1 MVYNWMEKGPSA
13 APQYITEYLQT
24 TTRREESILFMNL
37 TELERLYHTW
47 QSQFPN
53 IVPFYAV
60 KCNPNP
66 MCIERLA
73 ALGVNFDCA
82 SLHEINTV
90 LSYDVDPVR
99 IIYANP
105 CKRERDIAEAYSK
118 GITLTTF
125 DTVCELEKIARSCPN
140 MHCVLRI
147 YAKDPDARCQF
158 AHKFGCP
165 PEEWENIL
173 QTAQRLQLNIVGISF
188 HVGSGASSGKAYYN
202 AIQSARSFY
211 DLAATYGYHLKL
223 LDLGGGFVSTDLKD
237 IPQQI
242 QNALQTFFPD
252 TTQCSFIAEPGRF
265 FMETIGTL
273 ATPVIGVRKTA
284 TTRDYWITDSL
295 YGSFN
300 CIFYDH
306 YTPSPTTHKT
316 TQKYQ
321 TTFYG
326 PTCDGLDKIIEL
338 PFPELELEDWVIWNN
353 MGAYT
358 LSGACNF
365 NGIPFLNTYHV
376 YM

>member
-1 MVYNWMEKGPSA
+1 MESVLKAPEPS
-13 APQYITEYLQT
+13 YIQTYLET
-24 TTRREESILFMNL
+24 TDRKEESILFMDLGKL
-37 TELERLYHTW
+37 TTLYNTW
-47 QSQFPN
+47 VTKFQN
-53 IVPFYAV
+53 IAPFYAV

-66 MCIERLA
+66 VCLA
-73 ALGVNFDCA
+73 HLAQLGANFDCA

-90 LSYDVDPVR
+90 LSHGIDPVR

-105 CKRERDIAEAYSK
+105 CKRERDIVEAYTK

-125 DTVCELEKIARSCPN
+125 DTVCELEKIARVCPE

-165 PEEWENIL
+165 PEEWCNIL
-173 QTAQRLQLNIVGISF
+173 QTAQKYNVNIVGISF

-202 AIQSARSFY
+202 AIKSARSFY

-237 IPQQI
+237 IPEQI
-242 QNALQTFFPD
+242 QAALQTFFPEE
-252 TTQCSFIAEPGRF
+252 TNCSFIAEPGRF

-273 ATPVIGVRKTA
+273 ATPVIGIRKTE
-284 TTRDYWITDSL
+284 TNRDYWITDSL

-306 YTPSPTTHKT
+306 YIPTPKTLKT
-316 TQKYQ
+316 TPLYK

-338 PFPELELEDWVIWNN
+338 DFPELNQHDWVIWEN

-365 NGIPFLNTYHV
+365 NGIPFLNTHHAY
-376 YM
+376 YNLP